1 MKKIKFIDLF
11 AGLGGIRLGF
21 ENAFKKQGFE
31 TECVLTSEIK
41 PYAIKTLKEN
51 FNNENIVG
59 DIFQVESKSIPDF
72 NYLLAGFPCQ
82 PFSVGG
88 KRQGFLDTRGTL
100 FFEIERILRDKKP
113 YGFILENVEGLVKHD
128 LGGKSDDIGRTLKTI
143 LYKLEKELGY
153 QVTWKVLDSIDFGL
167 PQSRKRLII
176 VGTKYDKIEIIN
188 HTKQFKSLNHILE
201 KGLGTINSVLTN
213 KLLKHFAIKELYG
226 KSIKD
231 KRGGEN
237 NIHSWDIGLRGEVSK
252 CQIELLNKLFKERRK
267 KHWALEIGIDWM
279 DGMPLTQR
287 QIETFHNSKKLKEE
301 LLDLV
306 KKGYLRYEYP
316 KKLMKEIT
324 ENGIKQYRT
333 YDTSKPKGYNIVTGK
348 LSFEINKILDPN
360 DIAPTLVA
368 TDVSRLAVPDNNG
381 LRKLTIREGLR
392 LFGFPE
398 WYNISTKEAEAFDL
412 LGNTVAIPVVEFVAT
427 RLAETHLDTINY
439 VISKAI
445 PV

>member
-1 MKKIKFIDLF
+1 MKKVKFIDLF

-21 ENAFKKQGFE
+21 ESAFNKLGLN
-31 TECVLTSEIK
+31 TECVMTSEIK

-51 FNNENIVG
+51 FKDDNIVG
-59 DIFQVESKSIPDF
+59 DIFEVKSNTIPDF
-72 NYLLAGFPCQ
+72 DYLLAGFPCQ
-82 PFSVGG
+82 PFSVSG

-128 LGGKSDDIGRTLKTI
+128 AQNKSDKIGRTLKTI
-143 LYKLEKELGY
+143 LYKLENELGY
-153 QVTWKVLDSIDFGL
+153 QVSWKVLDSIDFSL

-176 VGTKYDKIEIIN
+176 IGTKYDKIYIS
-188 HTKQFKSLNHILE
+188 KFPKSYKSLNHILE
-201 KGLGTINSVLTN
+201 KGLDTINSPFTK
-213 KLLKHFAIKELYG
+213 KLLEHFSLNELYG

-231 KRGGEN
+231 KRGGQN
-237 NIHSWDIGLRGEVSK
+237 NIHSWDIGLKGTVTNS
-252 CQIELLNKLFKERRK
+252 QIELLNKLFKERRK
-267 KHWALEIGIDWM
+267 KHWAKEIGIDWM

-287 QIETFHNSKKLKEE
+287 QIETFHKHTKLNSQLT
-301 LLDLV
+301 DLV
-306 KKGYLRYEYP
+306 NKGYLRYEHP
-316 KKLMKEIT
+316 KKLVKEKT
-324 ENGIKQYRT
+324 EYGVKQYRT
-333 YDTSKPKGYNIVTGK
+333 YDSTKPKGYNIVTGK

-398 WYNISTKEAEAFDL
+398 WYNVSTKESEAFDL
-412 LGNTVAIPVVEFVAT
+412 LGNTVAIPVIEFVASQ
-427 RLAETHLDTINY
+427 LAEKYLENINY
-439 VISKAI
+439 VTSRAI